1 MEHSPD
7 EGTRHARTP
16 SLRRPGAAGEASA
29 VERGPS
35 DPRPGLGPARLAA
48 ISRPPL
54 TPHYNRD
61 GLVEVILDGLSAI
74 GASRQAPS
82 IEDLAPVDHFHTRGR
97 DATLELLALSDV
109 GPDAR
114 VLDVGGGIGG
124 AARLLASAADCR
136 VTVLDLTEEYVRTG
150 RELTRRV
157 GLSERVAFV
166 HGDALRAPFDSGAF
180 DVVWTQHATM
190 NVVDKPA
197 FFARCGDC
205 CVLVAGSPCTRS
217 WPGPCSRSAFRPLGK
232 RPGDQSPA
240 LARAPARAA
249 RRARLPRAGVAGPI
263 GRVAGVQPTPACRR
277 VSAPAPPALGLHL
290 LLGSEYRAMF
300 ANQVANLEDERT
312 RVVMAVWKYGRR
324 PAG

>member
-1 MEHSPD
+1 M
-7 EGTRHARTP
+7 
-16 SLRRPGAAGEASA
+16 
-29 VERGPS
+29 
-35 DPRPGLGPARLAA
+35 
-48 ISRPPL
+48 SRPPI
-54 TPHYNRD
+54 TRHYNRD

-74 GASRQAPS
+74 GASRETPS

-190 NVVDKPA
+190 NVADKPA
-197 FFARCGDC
+197 FYRE
-205 CVLVAGSPCTRS
+205 VRRL
-217 WPGPCSRSAFRPLGK
+217 L
-232 RPGDQSPA
+232 RPGGRLAMHEILAGPVQPIRFPVPWASDPAISHLLSPERLRELLGALGFRALAWQDQSA
-240 LARAPARAA
+240 ESLEFNRRRLAAA
-249 RRARLPRAGVAGPI
+249 M
-263 GRVAGVQPTPACRR
+263 
-277 VSAPAPPALGLHL
+277 SAPAPPALGLHL
-290 LLGSEYRAMF
+290 LLGPGYRAMF

-312 RVVMAVWKYGRR
+312 RVVMAVWDYGRR